1 MSEIS
6 VEAYDQFVERDR
18 LIDKAS
24 NSLVLGAGLGTI
36 SALFATFGIEALQR
50 GYVPETLQDPT
61 SYVASM
67 AVGAAS
73 TAKLAQHFLE
83 QYRELRRQ
91 AEEIN
96 NQYILGIPSET
107 LGFPGFHI
115 Q

>member
-1 MSEIS
+1 MSELF
-6 VEAYDQFVERDR
+6 VEVYDQFVERDR

-24 NSLVLGAGLGTI
+24 NSLVLGTGLGAI
-36 SALFATFGIEALQR
+36 SALFVTYGIEALQQ
-50 GYVPETLQDPT
+50 GHVPETLQEPST
-61 SYVASM
+61 YVASM
-67 AVGAAS
+67 AVGAVS

-83 QYRELRRQ
+83 EYRELRCQ

-96 NQYILGIPSET
+96 NQYILGIPSEA